1 MDLSDRRSSCRPV
14 EGIRQT
20 RDCGT
25 WKWVK
30 KGLADWIVR

>member
-1 MDLSDRRSSCRPV
+1 MDLSDRRSPCCPLES
-14 EGIRQT
+14 IWQT

-30 KGLADWIVR
+30 QGLAGWIVR